1 VVYNWRTMVYELYD
15 TEDKPK
21 PKGSSYRLTKDEK
34 ARLKD
39 LADRQGQNSING
51 LLRLLA
57 RAKKVTIQL

>member
-1 VVYNWRTMVYELYD
+1 MLYD
-15 TEDKPK
+15 ADDQKEIPE
-21 PKGSSYRLTKDEK
+21 GSSYRLTKTEK
-34 ARLKD
+34 AKLKD

>member
-1 VVYNWRTMVYELYD
+1 MMLSYEQD
-15 TEDKPK
+15 ERQE

-34 ARLKD
+34 AKLKD